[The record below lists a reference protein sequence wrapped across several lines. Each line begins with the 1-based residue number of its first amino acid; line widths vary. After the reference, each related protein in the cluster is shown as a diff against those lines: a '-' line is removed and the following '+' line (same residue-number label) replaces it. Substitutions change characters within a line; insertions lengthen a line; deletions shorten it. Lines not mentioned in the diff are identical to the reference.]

1 LCPSDAAVFSRRLHT
16 VNTFPGGWW
25 HLRRYRNYRSDGVFQ
40 TERQVAK
47 KKLIEKK
54 TPNVIY
60 KKEQITR
67 MSLLYLGVYAHS
79 ETTKNDELS
88 KFMRTSGAWRYLDYP
103 IIFFRAG
110 YRRHSPF
117 LRFPDYIRC
126 KLKKIIVNNT
136 NEKKKI
142 INISKSAIHNTFPSY
157 SSGYI
162 NEVWPETLFNEL
174 YKILAKTFRISYMN
188 KYTARLGVNGR
199 GVQLRVRD

>member
-1 LCPSDAAVFSRRLHT
+1 MLLFLAVGSTQLTHFRVAGGIYDAIGIIARTEYFKQNDRWRR
-16 VNTFPGGWW
+16 
-25 HLRRYRNYRSDGVFQ
+25 RSSL
-40 TERQVAK
+40 K
-47 KKLIEKK
+47 KN
-54 TPNVIY
+54 PNVIY
-60 KKEQITR
+60 KKEQIIR
-67 MSLLYLGVYAHS
+67 MNWLYLGVYAHS

-88 KFMRTSGAWRYLDYP
+88 KFMRTSCAWRYLDYP

-117 LRFPDYIRC
+117 LHFPDYIRC